1 MLPDRTCGQHVNTST
16 REKTMTEID
25 TTDEELNGETSAN
38 RRALLTKAGAAA
50 AVAAV
55 AGLAVS
61 KSAEAA
67 DGDPLLIAS
76 PNVSTPGSFSSTG
89 LSGGSSLVVFDG
101 TTGAGNQ
108 SSIRGEATTNDHSGV
123 RGDATGSAG
132 FGVYGTSTGF
142 NGAGMRGENSGS
154 GGFGVY
160 GLNSSDGTDSAGVF
174 GLNTGDGHGVWGSTV
189 DASSAG
195 VYGIHRFEDGTGVYG
210 RHHNS
215 GGGAVPGIGVL
226 GTAQLGTGVVGRGPS
241 YDVLADSSGKV
252 GLGAVGTTGATATGT
267 IGTIA
272 RDADGH
278 LWYCYATNQWEQ
290 LSGIVPPG
298 TPPAFTSIS
307 PIRAYDSRRA
317 AIPES
322 GTFTANS
329 NKVISIKD
337 GRDGQTGAIT
347 EADAIPV
354 GATAIAY
361 NVTAT
366 NTTDRSFLSVV
377 PGDVLLSAVSS
388 LNWPGPNIS
397 IANAGIVGI
406 DASRQVNVI
415 AGPRGTF
422 DALIDI
428 TGYFS

>member
-1 MLPDRTCGQHVNTST
+1 
-16 REKTMTEID
+16 MTEID
-25 TTDEELNGETSAN
+25 TTDEESNGETSAN

-67 DGDPLLIAS
+67 DGDPINIGNVNTSTAAS
-76 PNVSTPGSFSSTG
+76 GNSTALQGGTSF
-89 LSGGSSLVVFDG
+89 VVTNG
-101 TTGAGNQ
+101 TTNFGN
-108 SSIRGEATTNDHSGV
+108 SASIRGRASDDDHHGVRGEAT
-123 RGDATGSAG
+123 GSDG
-132 FGVYGTSTGF
+132 YGVYGEAEGTGGRGVF
-142 NGAGMRGENSGS
+142 GTASGFDGAGARGENSGS

-160 GLNSSDGTDSAGVF
+160 GLNSSNGTDSAGVF
-174 GLNTGDGHGVWGSTV
+174 GRNTGDGHGVWGSTN
-189 DASSAG
+189 DASGAG
-195 VYGIHRFEDGTGVYG
+195 IYGVHRLEDGTGVYG

-298 TPPAFTSIS
+298 TPPSFTPIS

-347 EADAIPV
+347 AADAVPV
-354 GATAIAY
+354 GATAVAY

-388 LNWPGPNIS
+388 INWPGPNIS

-406 DASRQVNVI
+406 DASRQINII

-422 DALIDI
+422 DAIIDI